1 MNINT
6 GRSYSLNQK
15 VKVKKI
21 KKLQPASTLFLKD
34 GHVEVK
40 KYWDLGY
47 SGEKPVAEHDYIRM
61 IDTALR
67 ESVRSCMVA
76 DVPIG
81 VFLSGGIDS
90 SLVTSYAA
98 ELSDKPVKTFSV
110 GFGEYINELPYAKA
124 VADMYRTDHTEID
137 VDARIEDIIEDV
149 VWFYEEPFADSSAV
163 PTYLISREAR
173 KYVKV
178 ILTGDGGDELFAGY
192 PDCYDL
198 PKTILL
204 REEKN
209 WIKRLIV
216 RALYKAENVTGLRF
230 DRIFRFMRQNMAMRM
245 AIILRSRRTSTRRK
259 RASFSSILSAWT
271 PSVS

>member
-1 MNINT
+1 M
-6 GRSYSLNQK
+6 
-15 VKVKKI
+15 
-21 KKLQPASTLFLKD
+21 
-34 GHVEVK
+34 
-40 KYWDLGY
+40 
-47 SGEKPVAEHDYIRM
+47 AEHDYIRM